1 MARWDVYADCDG
13 APLYA
18 QIDMDDDATE
28 DEAWNYALEALSQ
41 TLEVT
46 KEES

>member
-13 APLYA
+13 SPLYA
-18 QIDMDDDATE
+18 EIEIDDDAEE
-28 DEAWNYALEALSQ
+28 DEAWQYSLDALSQ

-46 KEES
+46 KR